1 MLIYNGEIFDLG
13 LGACNGNVQWEL
25 QNTHDIVELSSQ
37 VSRRGLG
44 EIYKTP
50 MLETLM
56 LMVQSVT
63 GSESIRK
70 PG

>member
-1 MLIYNGEIFDLG
+1 MLIYNGEIFYLG